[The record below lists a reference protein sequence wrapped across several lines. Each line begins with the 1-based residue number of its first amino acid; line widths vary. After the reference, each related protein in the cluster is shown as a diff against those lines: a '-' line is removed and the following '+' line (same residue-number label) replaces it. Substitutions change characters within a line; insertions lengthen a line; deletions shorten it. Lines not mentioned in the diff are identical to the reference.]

1 MQQHHTFPITFLYI
15 GRPAP
20 PPCARAAGGRPG
32 GEFYRPMGLGTR
44 GLGTIGDRR
53 VLARS

>member
-1 MQQHHTFPITFLYI
+1 MQKHHTFPITFLYV